1 MKPAHRR
8 YNLLFTKINPEEC
21 KFHIHTLVYYGIKIW
36 KQTLNVKFKKKRYDR
51 ISN

>member
-8 YNLLFTKINPEEC
+8 YNRIFTKINPEEC

>member
-1 MKPAHRR
+1 MKHAHRR
-8 YNLLFTKINPEEC
+8 YYLLFTKINPEEC